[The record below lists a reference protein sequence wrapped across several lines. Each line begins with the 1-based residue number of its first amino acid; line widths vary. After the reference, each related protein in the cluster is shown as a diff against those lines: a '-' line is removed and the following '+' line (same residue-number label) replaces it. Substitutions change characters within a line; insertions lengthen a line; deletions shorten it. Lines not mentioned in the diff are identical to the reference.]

1 MVVHEYGESNNNMWT
16 KFREAC
22 DAIALEQRLATLEE
36 EHRELQK
43 ALVKIQKQFYEHEG
57 NFSIQTRSKDGQR
70 KPYPCND

>member
-1 MVVHEYGESNNNMWT
+1 MVVQEYGESNNNMLN
-16 KFREAC
+16 KIIEAC
-22 DAIALEQRLATLEE
+22 HAIALEKRLATLEE

-57 NFSIQTRSKDGQR
+57 KFSIETRSEDGQR